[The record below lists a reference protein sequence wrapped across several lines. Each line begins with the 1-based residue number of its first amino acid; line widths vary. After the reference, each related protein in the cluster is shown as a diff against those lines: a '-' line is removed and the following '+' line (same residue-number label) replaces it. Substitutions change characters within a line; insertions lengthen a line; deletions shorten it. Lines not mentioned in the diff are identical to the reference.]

1 MGTSWLQWIILSR
14 LTGSPVGSALALL
27 IIWYAVD
34 RFTIGLM
41 PSPLRWIS
49 KWRYRQ
55 RLEKAILANPHD
67 RRARLELA
75 QLEVERGRGKRAM
88 ELLRPTF
95 DAGADD
101 IQSVFTMG
109 QACLLEGHLSQGEK
123 LLAHAED
130 MDPDFRL
137 GEIHLV
143 LGRARLKAKDYA
155 GAQRALS
162 TLVKLR
168 TGTVEGR
175 VLLAQAYAGAGD
187 DVTAL
192 AHQDAAWHEYVVAP
206 RFKRRQERLWA
217 WRARPMR
224 PLLYGTLLIAAA
236 ALLISVAAPA
246 LNAWAH
252 SQAADGSYTD
262 PNLVDP
268 DDE

>member
-1 MGTSWLQWIILSR
+1 MGTSWLQWILLSR
-14 LTGSPVGSALALL
+14 LTGSPIGSAVALL
-27 IIWYAVD
+27 IIWYAID
-34 RFTIGLM
+34 RVTIGLM

-55 RLEKAILANPHD
+55 RLENTILGNPHD
-67 RRARLELA
+67 GRARLELA
-75 QLEVERGRGKRAM
+75 QLEVERGHGKRAM

-95 DAGADD
+95 DTGADD

-123 LLAHAED
+123 LLAHAEE

-143 LGRARLKAKDYA
+143 LGRARLKAKNFT
-155 GAQRALS
+155 GAQSALS

-224 PLLYGTLLIAAA
+224 PVLYGVLVLAA
-236 ALLISVAAPA
+236 ALLMMTVVAPM
-246 LNAWAH
+246 LNTWAH
-252 SQAADGSYTD
+252 NQAADGSYSD
-262 PNLVDP
+262 PGLVDP